1 GGLMSLSTENNI
13 DLTSANVKAGSLQLD
28 AGKDLILDTATKTNT
43 RVSRDGAT
51 SVVTTLGPTAKLDVV
66 SDASITTGGNVQ
78 QNAGDLSVG
87 GNLGMNVG
95 GNWDLGAVQTGEHK
109 IVQRANGVSNTD
121 INKVT
126 GSSISV
132 GGQSS
137 IGVGGDLTARGAQI
151 DLGQGGTIAAKG
163 NVTLGTASATSTVN
177 SNSSGSDS
185 HGSYAETLHTSDQ
198 ALTGSTLKGGDTVNI
213 VSGKDITLSG
223 SAISLNKG
231 NANLLAAGD
240 VNVGAAMETHELNSY
255 ETHSHSN
262 VVSGSKVAS
271 GVDQTATYSQGS
283 MISADG
289 VTVTS
294 GRDINVTGSN
304 VVGTNDVSL
313 SAARDVNI
321 KTSQDTIQSSTYF
334 DKKETGLMSNG
345 GLSVS
350 VGSRSNSD
358 KQQSSSVTNNGS
370 AIGALNGDLTVSAG
384 NDLHATGSI
393 LHAGNDVN
401 LAGKTVKIDAATD
414 TSNFAEQQQFRQAGV
429 TVGVTNP
436 VVAAVQTGRQMT
448 NAAQSV
454 SGDPRLIALAAAT
467 TGLVAK
473 NTYDSLKQMGG
484 DPVKAA
490 TRVGINV
497 SVGASKNDSQMQ
509 ARSSTAVGSTVSASR
524 NVTIA
529 AAGAGKD
536 SNLDVIG
543 STISAGNNAKL
554 AAEGN
559 VNLQAAEN
567 TSSQHSTNSG
577 ASASVGV
584 SFTVG
589 DKSGVAFTA
598 GVAGNRGNAD
608 GDSSTWT
615 NTHVSAGNEL
625 AIQSGGDTNLKGAV
639 ASGKQVVADIGGN
652 LNIESLQ
659 DKDHYDSKQQSAGI
673 SASVCA
679 PPLCTGKSSV
689 AGSVGQTKMNSDYAS
704 VIEQSGIKAGDGGF
718 QVDVKGNTDLKGGVV
733 ASSDKAVQDNLNKL
747 TTSTLTHSDIENHA
761 SYDASSIGLS
771 GGYGGTIGKD
781 QKGTATNVN
790 PVPGTTLPKGDG
802 GLQVAPPV
810 ALSASGDAN
819 STTKSGISG
828 GAITIADGAKQQQ
841 LTGQTAAE
849 AVSSI
854 NRDTSNTG
862 SALAPIFDKDKI
874 QAGFDITSQFINQ
887 AGTFVANRAA
897 EADAAK
903 AAANNPNLTPEQRAA
918 AQQRA
923 DELSANWGPNGTYRQ
938 VLTALSVAA
947 GGNVTGGLG
956 QFAQNATV
964 AYLQELS
971 TNQVKQIAD
980 NLGSEEARAALHAIV
995 ECAGAAASSQS
1006 CSAGAMGAATSSV
1019 LGSLLAPSANLS
1031 ASEREARDNLVAS
1044 LVAGVATV
1052 SGQNV
1057 ATATGA
1063 GKIEV
1068 ENNQVSPMAPAPG
1081 WLAGF
1086 KLPGYKGE
1094 QSGKGDGVIADPA
1107 TALDS
1112 TIKPTESLIYP
1123 MPDAK
1128 TVGDWITAIIPDHAK
1143 GLVDYI
1149 TTAVKGGD
1157 TPVIDAGK
1165 QGKHQPDHNNFI
1177 PGRSEL
1183 SYPDPQKLVDDYAG
1197 TGQPA
1202 NNVAPGQPG
1211 YRERVNFGKVIGNYV
1226 DPVTGEK
1233 MPTTNGIVHYSKDGV
1248 HIVPGRPND

>member
-1 GGLMSLSTENNI
+1 
-13 DLTSANVKAGSLQLD
+13 
-28 AGKDLILDTATKTNT
+28 
-43 RVSRDGAT
+43 
-51 SVVTTLGPTAKLDVV
+51 
-66 SDASITTGGNVQ
+66 
-78 QNAGDLSVG
+78 
-87 GNLGMNVG
+87 
-95 GNWDLGAVQTGEHK
+95 
-109 IVQRANGVSNTD
+109 
-121 INKVT
+121 
-126 GSSISV
+126 
-132 GGQSS
+132 
-137 IGVGGDLTARGAQI
+137 
-151 DLGQGGTIAAKG
+151 
-163 NVTLGTASATSTVN
+163 
-177 SNSSGSDS
+177 
-185 HGSYAETLHTSDQ
+185 SDQ
-198 ALTGSTLKGGDTVNI
+198 ALTGTTLKGGDTVNI

-223 SAISLNKG
+223 SAISLDKG
-231 NANLLAAGD
+231 NANLLASGD
-240 VNVGAAMETHELNSY
+240 VNVGAATETHELNSH

-262 VVSGSKVAS
+262 VVSGAKIAS
-271 GVDQTATYSQGS
+271 GIDQTATYSQGS
-283 MISADG
+283 TISADG

-304 VVGTNDVSL
+304 IVGTNDVSL
-313 SAARDVNI
+313 SAARDVNV

-358 KQQSSSVTNNGS
+358 KQQSSSITNNGS
-370 AIGALNGDLTVSAG
+370 AIGALNGNLTVSAG

-401 LAGKTVKIDAATD
+401 LAGKTVKNDAATD
-414 TSNFAEQQQFRQAGV
+414 TSSFAEQQQFRQAGV

-448 NAAQSV
+448 NAAQNV
-454 SGDPRLIALAAAT
+454 GGDPRLIALAAAT
-467 TGLVAK
+467 TGLAAK

-490 TRVGINV
+490 TSVGINV
-497 SVGASKNDSQMQ
+497 SVGASRSDSQMHAQ
-509 ARSSTAVGSTVSASR
+509 SSTAVGSTVSAGR

-536 SNLDVIG
+536 SNIDVIG

-554 AAEGN
+554 TADGN
-559 VNLQAAEN
+559 VNLLAAEN

-577 ASASVGV
+577 SSASVGV

-589 DKSGVAFTA
+589 AKTGVALTA

-615 NTHVSAGNEL
+615 NTHVTAGNQL

-639 ASGKQVVADIGGN
+639 ASGKQVIADVGGD
-652 LNIESLQ
+652 LYIESLQ
-659 DKDHYDSKQQSAGI
+659 DKDHYDSKQQSAGL
-673 SASVCA
+673 SASVCV

-718 QVDVKGNTDLKGGVV
+718 QVDVKGNTDLKGGVI
-733 ASSDKAVQDNLNKL
+733 ASSDKAVQDNLNTL
-747 TTSTLTHSDIENHA
+747 STATLTHSDIENHA
-761 SYDASSIGLS
+761 SYDASSVGLS

-781 QKGTATNVN
+781 QKGKADNVN
-790 PVPGTTLPKGDG
+790 PVPGTSLPKGDG
-802 GLQVAPPV
+802 GLQIAPPV

-828 GAITIADGAKQQQ
+828 GVVTITDGAKQQQ

-849 AVSSI
+849 SVASI

-862 SALAPIFDKDKI
+862 GALAPIVDKDKI

-903 AAANNPNLTPEQRAA
+903 VAAKDPTLTPEQRAA

-923 DELSANWGPNGTYRQ
+923 DELNASWGPSGTYRQ

-956 QFAQNATV
+956 QFAQSATV
-964 AYLQELS
+964 AYLQQLG

-980 NLGSEEARAALHAIV
+980 SLGSEEARAALHAIV
-995 ECAGAAASSQS
+995 GCAGAAASSQS
-1006 CSAGAMGAATSSV
+1006 CGAGAMGAASSSV
-1019 LGSLLAPSANLS
+1019 LGSLLAPSTNLS
-1031 ASEREARDNLVAS
+1031 GSEREARDNLVTS
-1044 LVAGVATV
+1044 LVAGVAAM
-1052 SGQNV
+1052 SAQDV

-1068 ENNQVSPMAPAPG
+1068 ENNQVWQMPPAPG

-1094 QSGKGDGVIADPA
+1094 TAGKGDGVIADPA
-1107 TALDS
+1107 TELDS
-1112 TIKPTESLIYP
+1112 TIKPSGTLINP
-1123 MPDAK
+1123 MPGAK
-1128 TVGDWITAIIPDHAK
+1128 TVGDWITTILPDDAK
-1143 GLVDYI
+1143 GLVDHI
-1149 TTAVKGGD
+1149 FSASNGSDGDARRTNPSKADSPVWQGLRPSGNGVKTDGD
-1157 TPVIDAGK
+1157 RFYEWDYT
-1165 QGKHQPDHNNFI
+1165 HNDI
-1177 PGRSEL
+1177 EVYDKRGRHLGS
-1183 SYPDPQKLVDDYAG
+1183 A
-1197 TGQPA
+1197 
-1202 NNVAPGQPG
+1202 
-1211 YRERVNFGKVIGNYV
+1211 
-1226 DPVTGEK
+1226 DPVTGELYK
-1233 MPTTNGIVHYSKDGV
+1233 PA
-1248 HIVPGRPND
+1248 VPGRKLKR

>member
-1 GGLMSLSTENNI
+1 M
-13 DLTSANVKAGSLQLD
+13 
-28 AGKDLILDTATKTNT
+28 
-43 RVSRDGAT
+43 
-51 SVVTTLGPTAKLDVV
+51 
-66 SDASITTGGNVQ
+66 
-78 QNAGDLSVG
+78 
-87 GNLGMNVG
+87 
-95 GNWDLGAVQTGEHK
+95 
-109 IVQRANGVSNTD
+109 
-121 INKVT
+121 
-126 GSSISV
+126 
-132 GGQSS
+132 
-137 IGVGGDLTARGAQI
+137 TARGAQI

-223 SAISLNKG
+223 SAISLDKG

-240 VNVGAAMETHELNSY
+240 VNVGAATETHALNSH

-509 ARSSTAVGSTVSASR
+509 ARSSTAAGSTVSASR

-887 AGTFVANRAA
+887 TGTFIANRAA

-903 AAANNPNLTPEQRAA
+903 AAANNSNLTPEQRAA

-1248 HIVPGRPND
+1248 HIVPGRPQ

>member
-1 GGLMSLSTENNI
+1 
-13 DLTSANVKAGSLQLD
+13 
-28 AGKDLILDTATKTNT
+28 
-43 RVSRDGAT
+43 
-51 SVVTTLGPTAKLDVV
+51 
-66 SDASITTGGNVQ
+66 
-78 QNAGDLSVG
+78 
-87 GNLGMNVG
+87 
-95 GNWDLGAVQTGEHK
+95 
-109 IVQRANGVSNTD
+109 
-121 INKVT
+121 
-126 GSSISV
+126 
-132 GGQSS
+132 
-137 IGVGGDLTARGAQI
+137 
-151 DLGQGGTIAAKG
+151 
-163 NVTLGTASATSTVN
+163 GTASATSTVN

-223 SAISLNKG
+223 SAISLDKG

-240 VNVGAAMETHELNSY
+240 VNVGAATETHALNSH

-304 VVGTNDVSL
+304 VAGTNDVSL

-509 ARSSTAVGSTVSASR
+509 AQSSTAVGSTVSASR

-639 ASGKQVVADIGGN
+639 ASGKQVVADVGGN

-733 ASSDKAVQDNLNKL
+733 TSSDKAVQDNLNKL

-887 AGTFVANRAA
+887 TGTFIANRAA

-903 AAANNPNLTPEQRAA
+903 AAANNSNLTPEQRAA

-964 AYLQELS
+964 AYLQELG

-995 ECAGAAASSQS
+995 GCAGAAASSQS
-1006 CSAGAMGAATSSV
+1006 CGAGAMGAATSSV

-1031 ASEREARDNLVAS
+1031 ASEREARDNMVAS
-1044 LVAGVATV
+1044 LVAGVAAV

-1063 GKIEV
+1063 GKIEA

-1112 TIKPTESLIYP
+1112 TIKPTGSLIYP
-1123 MPDAK
+1123 MPNAK
-1128 TVGDWITAIIPDHAK
+1128 TVGDWITAIIPDQAK

-1157 TPVIDAGK
+1157 TPVIDDGK

-1233 MPTTNGIVHYSKDGV
+1233 LPTTNGIIHYSKDGV
-1248 HIVPGRPND
+1248 HIVPGRAQ

>member
-1 GGLMSLSTENNI
+1 
-13 DLTSANVKAGSLQLD
+13 
-28 AGKDLILDTATKTNT
+28 
-43 RVSRDGAT
+43 
-51 SVVTTLGPTAKLDVV
+51 
-66 SDASITTGGNVQ
+66 
-78 QNAGDLSVG
+78 
-87 GNLGMNVG
+87 
-95 GNWDLGAVQTGEHK
+95 
-109 IVQRANGVSNTD
+109 
-121 INKVT
+121 
-126 GSSISV
+126 
-132 GGQSS
+132 
-137 IGVGGDLTARGAQI
+137 
-151 DLGQGGTIAAKG
+151 
-163 NVTLGTASATSTVN
+163 
-177 SNSSGSDS
+177 
-185 HGSYAETLHTSDQ
+185 
-198 ALTGSTLKGGDTVNI
+198 
-213 VSGKDITLSG
+213 
-223 SAISLNKG
+223 
-231 NANLLAAGD
+231 
-240 VNVGAAMETHELNSY
+240 
-255 ETHSHSN
+255 
-262 VVSGSKVAS
+262 
-271 GVDQTATYSQGS
+271 
-283 MISADG
+283 
-289 VTVTS
+289 
-294 GRDINVTGSN
+294 
-304 VVGTNDVSL
+304 
-313 SAARDVNI
+313 
-321 KTSQDTIQSSTYF
+321 
-334 DKKETGLMSNG
+334 
-345 GLSVS
+345 
-350 VGSRSNSD
+350 
-358 KQQSSSVTNNGS
+358 
-370 AIGALNGDLTVSAG
+370 
-384 NDLHATGSI
+384 
-393 LHAGNDVN
+393 
-401 LAGKTVKIDAATD
+401 
-414 TSNFAEQQQFRQAGV
+414 
-429 TVGVTNP
+429 NP

-448 NAAQSV
+448 NAAQNV
-454 SGDPRLIALAAAT
+454 GGDPRLIALAAAT
-467 TGLVAK
+467 TGLAAK

-490 TRVGINV
+490 TSVGINV
-497 SVGASKNDSQMQ
+497 SVGASKSDSQMHAQ
-509 ARSSTAVGSTVSASR
+509 SSTAVGSTVSAGR

-536 SNLDVIG
+536 SNIDVIG
-543 STISAGNNAKL
+543 STISARNNAKL

-577 ASASVGV
+577 SSASAGV

-589 DKSGVAFTA
+589 DKSGIAFTA

-639 ASGKQVVADIGGN
+639 ASGKQVVADVGGN

-841 LTGQTAAE
+841 LTGQTAVE

-995 ECAGAAASSQS
+995 GCAGAAASSQS

-1031 ASEREARDNLVAS
+1031 ASEREARDNLMAS
-1044 LVAGVATV
+1044 LVAGVAAV

-1068 ENNQVSPMAPAPG
+1068 ENNQISPMAPVPG

-1094 QSGKGDGVIADPA
+1094 TTGKGDGVIADPA
-1107 TALDS
+1107 TELDPS
-1112 TIKPTESLIYP
+1112 IKPGSLISP
-1123 MPDAK
+1123 LPDAK
-1128 TVGDWITAIIPDHAK
+1128 KISDWITEIIPDQAK
-1143 GLVDYI
+1143 GLVDYVLHSNGSSSSGKEGLNFD
-1149 TTAVKGGD
+1149 TKVEAKDGGYVD
-1157 TPVIDAGK
+1157 V
-1165 QGKHQPDHNNFI
+1165 
-1177 PGRSEL
+1177 EL
-1183 SYPDPQKLVDDYAG
+1183 SARQKFDKNGSVVDSKFAQSDLIGRYSPDGNFHIDWYG
-1197 TGQPA
+1197 TTVSGRGVGTDMISKAIESVGADKVKNVSAQLGNA
-1202 NNVAPGQPG
+1202 NRDAYNSATFSGISPVQAVWATPLGKSMSSLGFKGVEVNGYNVKF
-1211 YRERVNFGKVIGNYV
+1211 YR
-1226 DPVTGEK
+1226 
-1233 MPTTNGIVHYSKDGV
+1233 
-1248 HIVPGRPND
+1248 